1 MQIITR
7 ALSPRK
13 EEKRKEKEKRKER
26 NELKIT
32 SIYIDRT
39 IYKSSFRYFRLYIY
53 IYLSQLLAD
62 KTTASS
68 TIFDV
73 PGVENTEEEEEEEA
87 VSQSVLFGGGKEP
100 RTREIPTAR
109 GRART
114 RERDR
119 SESRRVDRRRLEN
132 QSNPFDCSETRTA
145 AGRTHMGRQMART
158 HQRCVS
164 RYRKTPSTYPFRV
177 RRGQHERRPTTKLPH
192 CSHGMLTSPMLI
204 STCTAIL
211 HRTLEISVSTISTK
225 SVPSFTTLPM
235 HLCELG
241 SITRQI

>member
-1 MQIITR
+1 M
-7 ALSPRK
+7 
-13 EEKRKEKEKRKER
+13 
-26 NELKIT
+26 
-32 SIYIDRT
+32 
-39 IYKSSFRYFRLYIY
+39 
-53 IYLSQLLAD
+53 
-62 KTTASS
+62 
-68 TIFDV
+68 
-73 PGVENTEEEEEEEA
+73 
-87 VSQSVLFGGGKEP
+87 FGGGKEP

-204 STCTAIL
+204 STCAAIL

-225 SVPSFTTLPM
+225 SVPCSFTR
-235 HLCELG
+235 CISASLG
-241 SITRQI
+241 Q